1 MIEYFFTCP
10 YCWEKISMLI
20 DSSVGDKNYIEDCET
35 CWNPIQIS
43 YTILENEVAYFEAQS
58 IGQ

>member
-1 MIEYFFTCP
+1 MIEYFLTCP

-20 DSSVGDKNYIEDCET
+20 DSSVGGQNYIEDCET
-35 CWNPIQIS
+35 CCNPIQIS
-43 YTILENEVAYFEAQS
+43 YTTLENEVAYFEAQP